1 MKHLHHID
9 GTTNTNNGLSRE
21 LGGSDNTEAPMKSIR
36 MILGIAALA
45 GTLFTMPA
53 LAQMGGGSGTGTQNG
68 PMDSMTNSTEDL
80 IIPAG
85 VRGAGLYSSFFVT
98 DLWIKASATGTATLY
113 FHKADSATSA
123 PFATTTVNITQPI
136 TYLPDVLQANFGIPS
151 GFGAI
156 RVAASFSLSATVRVY
171 NQSGA
176 GAYGLAFM
184 GMPSRMSMSSLPM
197 SGGHGMDEY
206 AMYMLGLLPQ
216 PGNRV
221 NVNVVSTSADGATGV
236 VEIVDADGSTPS
248 GSGAKSLPFTLA
260 GYSSHQFNDVL
271 ANVHSRFPAGDA
283 GLQVRVRMNQGTTG
297 MVMSYAVVN
306 DNLTN
311 DGYVVMGNMM
321 NGGRGMGG
329 GMMP

>member
-1 MKHLHHID
+1 MR
-9 GTTNTNNGLSRE
+9 SR
-21 LGGSDNTEAPMKSIR
+21 LMVLA
-36 MILGIAALA
+36 LAALA
-45 GTLFTMPA
+45 FALVATPA
-53 LAQMGGGSGTGTQNG
+53 PAQMGGGSGTGAQNG
-68 PMDSMTNSTEDL
+68 PMDGMTNGTEDL

-85 VRGAGLYSSFFVT
+85 VRGAGLYGSFFVT

-113 FHKADSATSA
+113 FHKTDSATSA
-123 PFATTTVNITQPI
+123 PFATTTVALTQPI
-136 TYLPDVLQANFGIPS
+136 TYLPDVLQANFGVPS

-156 RVAASFSLSATVRVY
+156 RVAASFSVSATVRVY

-184 GMPSRMSMSSLPM
+184 GMPARMSTTSMPM
-197 SGGHGMDEY
+197 MGTHGMDEY
-206 AMYMLGLLPQ
+206 AMYMLGLLPE

-221 NVNVVSTSADGATGV
+221 NVNVVATSGDGAAGV
-236 VEIVDADGSTPS
+236 VEIVDADGSTPA
-248 GSGAKSLPFTLA
+248 GSGTKSLPFTLA

-271 ANVHSRFPAGDA
+271 LNVHSKFPVGDA
-283 GLQVRVRMNQGTTG
+283 GLQIRVRMNQGTTG

-311 DGYVVMGNMM
+311 DGYVVMGSMM

-329 GMMP
+329 GMM

>member
-1 MKHLHHID
+1 
-9 GTTNTNNGLSRE
+9 
-21 LGGSDNTEAPMKSIR
+21 MKSR
-36 MILGIAALA
+36 LMVLGFAALA
-45 GTLFTMPA
+45 FALVATPA
-53 LAQMGGGSGTGTQNG
+53 PAQMGGGSGTGTQNG
-68 PMDSMTNSTEDL
+68 PMDGMTNGTEDL

-113 FHKADSATSA
+113 FHKTDSATSA

-156 RVAASFSLSATVRVY
+156 RVVASFSVSATVRVY

-184 GMPSRMSMSSLPM
+184 GMPTRMSTTSMPM
-197 SGGHGMDEY
+197 TGTHGMDEY
-206 AMYMLGLLPQ
+206 AMYMLGLLPE

-221 NVNVVSTSADGATGV
+221 NVNVVSTSVDGAAGV
-236 VEIVDADGSTPS
+236 VEIVDADGSTPA

-271 ANVHSRFPAGDA
+271 LNVHSKFSVGDA
-283 GLQVRVRMNQGTTG
+283 GLQIRVRMNQGATG

-311 DGYVVMGNMM
+311 DGYVVMGSMM